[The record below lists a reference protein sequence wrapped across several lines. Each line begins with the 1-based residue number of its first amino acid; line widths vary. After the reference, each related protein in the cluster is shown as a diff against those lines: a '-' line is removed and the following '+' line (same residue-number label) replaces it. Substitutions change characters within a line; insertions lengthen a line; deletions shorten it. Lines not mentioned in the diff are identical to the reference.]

1 MFEGLGG
8 LGGAGEGVAAGHFDR
23 GVSEDAGDGGQVVAL
38 FAEAGGQGVA
48 QGVRPEWFPVV
59 IGADVGVVPEGGDDV
74 ACGPVGE
81 PLLAAGEEQGG
92 LRRAVREPA
101 GALVEPGV
109 ESVSGG
115 AVEAGDLAVD
125 ASFALPDDE
134 LGPSGRADEVAQVE
148 SDELGDPQP
157 RVEEGQAEGFVA
169 R

>member
-1 MFEGLGG
+1 MG
-8 LGGAGEGVAAGHFDR
+8 
-23 GVSEDAGDGGQVVAL
+23 
-38 FAEAGGQGVA
+38 
-48 QGVRPEWFPVV
+48 PEWFSVV
-59 IGADVGVVPEGGDDV
+59 IGAEAGVVPEGDDDV

-81 PLLAAGEEQGG
+81 PLSAAGEEQGG
-92 LRRAVREPA
+92 LRRAVGEPA

-125 ASFALPDDE
+125 AAFAVSDDE

-148 SDELGDPQP
+148 SGELGDPQP
-157 RVEEGQAEGFVA
+157 GVEQGQADCFVA